1 MTGFVPRLARRVPLV
16 EQELHT
22 LLVFSGVRVTRSLVV
37 YVCFVDRCLSFYTFS
52 FDPCVVCSSSI
63 YVSVCPFGIFKL
75 FLGISSAP
83 FDKYYNEHKSVKNC
97 TLIKRFNGILN
108 NTGALC
114 TSFVLS
120 QFFLS
125 I

>member
-1 MTGFVPRLARRVPLV
+1 M
-16 EQELHT
+16 
-22 LLVFSGVRVTRSLVV
+22 
-37 YVCFVDRCLSFYTFS
+37 YVLSI
-52 FDPCVVCSSSI
+52 VVCPFILFLLILVLSVLLR
-63 YVSVCPFGIFKL
+63 YTVYVCPFGIFKL

-120 QFFLS
+120 QFFFKVS
-125 I
+125 K